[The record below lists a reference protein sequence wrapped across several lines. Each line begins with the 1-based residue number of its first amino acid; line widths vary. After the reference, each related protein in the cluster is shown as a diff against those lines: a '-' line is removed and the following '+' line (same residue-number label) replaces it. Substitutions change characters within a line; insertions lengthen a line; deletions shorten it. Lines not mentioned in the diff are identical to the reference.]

1 MESCMMTKPYVV
13 MTINIAMHVLILFTI
28 LSLFFMLYIAPV
40 EKNALDKEIKNQ
52 VDDLITSNSVHISD
66 DLKKIIHSD
75 AVNKM
80 KEVYS
85 KPHKLATQ
93 HNSWLYTSIITTN
106 VAMFLLV
113 TISTLLLI
121 YQCNQC
127 IPIGHVMLENIITF
141 IFVGFIEY
149 LFFTRVALKYIPTP
163 PSAIVNRV
171 LYKLK
176 NINMADQ

>member
-1 MESCMMTKPYVV
+1 MSSCVMTKPYVI
-13 MTINIAMHVLILFTI
+13 MAINVAMHVLILFTI

-40 EKNALDKEIKNQ
+40 ERHALENEIEDQ
-52 VDDLITSNSVHISD
+52 IEDLISSNTVHVSD
-66 DLKKIIHSD
+66 DMRKILRSD
-75 AVNKM
+75 TVNNI

-85 KPHKLATQ
+85 KPHKIMEQ
-93 HNSWLYTSIITTN
+93 HNSWLFTSIIMTN

-127 IPIGHVMLENIITF
+127 IPIGHVMLENLITF
-141 IFVGFIEY
+141 IFVGFVEY

-163 PSAIVNRV
+163 PSTIVNRV
-171 LYKLK
+171 VERLK
-176 NINMADQ
+176 EIN